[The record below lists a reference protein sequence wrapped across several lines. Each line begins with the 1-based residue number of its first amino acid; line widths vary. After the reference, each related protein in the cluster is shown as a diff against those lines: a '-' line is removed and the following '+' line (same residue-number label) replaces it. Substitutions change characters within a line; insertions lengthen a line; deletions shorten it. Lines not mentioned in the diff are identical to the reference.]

1 MADPA
6 LAATI
11 LLLTYLLGS
20 IPTAYLV
27 GRFAA
32 SVDIRTVGSRNVGAL
47 NTYRQIGPRAA
58 TVVLIFDT
66 LRGAIA
72 ILISISLWDS
82 PWGCLYSAV
91 GVVAGHNWPLFLRFR
106 GGKGMAAALGV
117 SLAIQPL
124 LTLIALA
131 PTIAVT
137 AATRNLVVGA
147 TAGLAILNLLII
159 TTGQGQLQ
167 VIICL
172 SLTSMV
178 AATYIGRS
186 WKESV
191 AALRTGRWV
200 DLFFFE

>member
-11 LLLTYLLGS
+11 LSLSYLLGS

-27 GRFAA
+27 GRLAA
-32 SVDIRTVGSRNVGAL
+32 SADIRTMGSRNIGAL
-47 NTYRQIGPRAA
+47 NTYHQIGPRAA

-66 LRGAIA
+66 LKGALA
-72 ILISISLWDS
+72 ILISVSLWDS
-82 PWGCLYSAV
+82 PWACLYAAL
-91 GVVAGHNWPLFLRFR
+91 GVVAGHNWPVFLRFQ
-106 GGKGMAAALGV
+106 GGKGVAAALGV

-124 LTLIALA
+124 LTVIALA

-137 AATRNLVVGA
+137 AATRNLVLGA

-172 SLTSMV
+172 SLTFIV
-178 AATYIGRS
+178 AATYFGRS
-186 WKESV
+186 WKQSV
-191 AALRTGRWV
+191 TALRTGRWV